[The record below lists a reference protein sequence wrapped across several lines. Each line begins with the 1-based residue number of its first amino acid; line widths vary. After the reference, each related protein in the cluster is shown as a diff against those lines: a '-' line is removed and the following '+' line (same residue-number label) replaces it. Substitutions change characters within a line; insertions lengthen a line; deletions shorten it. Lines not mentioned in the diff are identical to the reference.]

1 MVRGLSRLMLF
12 RSLCRHAEIGANS
25 YLLDTGSA
33 RVVLDAGLHPK
44 HDGLE
49 GVPRYDLL
57 EDSSID
63 SVVVTHA
70 HLDHIGSLPVLLHRQ
85 PQAKAFFSPAAA
97 ELATAMLHNSVN
109 VMQAKR
115 TELGIAEYPLFTH
128 RDIDEI
134 ERSFETR
141 NLERPFDLDPAG
153 QIRATFHDAGHVLGS
168 TAITMQ
174 CNGHRVMYTGDVNFE
189 DSTLIKGA
197 IFPEEHVD
205 ALIIETTRGDSARRP
220 DYTREDEEARF
231 AEAIARTLERR
242 GSVLVPVF
250 AMGKTQEILTMLH
263 RFKKRGQIPK
273 KTPIY
278 IGGLSTKMTV
288 IYDKFAKGRTRRSD
302 ENFRIL
308 EDMDLEAGTRKRK
321 GPIPLQPGAIYCLS
335 SGMMSENTVSNEFAR
350 AGFLE
355 NSKNSLFFVGYAD
368 PASPAGLIRAGAQ
381 GEKILLDPKRPA
393 VPRRCEMEVFDFSG
407 HATRESLLEYIM
419 KVRPKKTFLVHG
431 DPKASA
437 WFVAQLK
444 EKLPSTE
451 TIVPEPGRD
460 YEIG

>member
-1 MVRGLSRLMLF
+1 MLF

-44 HDGLE
+44 HEGLE
-49 GVPRYDLL
+49 ALPRYELL
-57 EDSSID
+57 EEGSID

-97 ELATAMLHNSVN
+97 ELAAAMLHNSVN

-115 TELGIAEYPLFTH
+115 LELGIAEYPLFTH
-128 RDIDEI
+128 REIDEI
-134 ERSFETR
+134 ERAFETR
-141 NLERPFDLDPAG
+141 GLERPFDLDEEG
-153 QIRATFHDAGHVLGS
+153 TLRGIFHDAGHVLGS
-168 TAITMQ
+168 TGITMKV
-174 CNGHRVMYTGDVNFE
+174 NGHRIMYTGDVNFE

-197 IFPEEHVD
+197 IFPEEPVD
-205 ALIIETTRGDSARRP
+205 TLIIETTRGDSDRRP
-220 DYTREDEEARF
+220 DYTREDEELRF
-231 AEAIARTLERR
+231 AESIARTLSRR
-242 GSVLVPVF
+242 GSVLIPVF
-250 AMGKTQEILTMLH
+250 AMGKTQEILTMIH
-263 RFKKRGQIPK
+263 RFKKRGLIPRE
-273 KTPIY
+273 TPVF

-288 IYDKFAKGRTRRSD
+288 IYDKFSKGRTRRSD
-302 ENFRIL
+302 DGFRIL
-308 EDMDLEAGTRKRK
+308 EDMDLEAGTRRRK
-321 GPIPLQPGAIYCLS
+321 GPIPLQAGAIYCLS

-355 NSKNSLFFVGYAD
+355 NSKNALLFVGYAD
-368 PASPAGLIRAGAQ
+368 PDSPAGLIRAGTE
-381 GEKILLDPKRPA
+381 GEKVLLDPKRPG

-407 HATRESLLEYIM
+407 HATRESLLDYIV
-419 KVRPKKTFLVHG
+419 KVSPKKTFLVHG

-437 WFVAQLK
+437 WFETQLR

-451 TIVPEPGRD
+451 AIVPEPGRD
-460 YEIG
+460 YPLS

>member
-1 MVRGLSRLMLF
+1 MLF

-25 YLLDTGSA
+25 YLLDTGNA

-44 HDGLE
+44 HDGPE
-49 GVPRYDLL
+49 AIPRYDLL
-57 EDSSID
+57 EEGSID
-63 SVVVTHA
+63 SVVITHA

-97 ELATAMLHNSVN
+97 ELGTAMLHNSVN

-128 RDIDEI
+128 RDLDEL

-141 NLERPFDLDPAG
+141 GLERPFDLDPEG
-153 QIRATFHDAGHVLGS
+153 NLRGVFHDAGHVLGS
-168 TAITMQ
+168 TGITMR
-174 CNGHRVMYTGDVNFE
+174 CNGQRIMYTGDVNFE

-197 IFPEEHVD
+197 VFPEEHVD
-205 ALIIETTRGDSARRP
+205 ALIIETTRGDSTRRP
-220 DYTREDEEARF
+220 DYTREDEELKF
-231 AEAIARTLERR
+231 AEGISRTLQRR

-263 RFKKRGQIPK
+263 RFKKRGLIPR

-302 ENFRIL
+302 EGFRIL
-308 EDMDLEAGTRKRK
+308 EDMDLEAGNRKRK
-321 GPIPLQPGAIYCLS
+321 GPVPLQPGAIYCLS

-355 NSKNSLFFVGYAD
+355 NPKNSLFFVGYAD
-368 PASPAGLIRAGAQ
+368 PQSPAGLIRAAAD
-381 GEKILLDPKRPA
+381 GEKVLLDPRHA
-393 VPRRCEMEVFDFSG
+393 AIPRRCEMEVFDFSG
-407 HATRESLLEYIM
+407 HATRESLLDYII
-419 KVRPKKTFLVHG
+419 KVNPKKTFLVHG
-431 DPKASA
+431 DPRASA

-444 EKLPSTE
+444 EKLPTTE
-451 TIVPEPGRD
+451 PIVPEPGKN
-460 YEIG
+460 YVIA

>member
-1 MVRGLSRLMLF
+1 MLF

-44 HDGLE
+44 HDGLK
-49 GVPRYDLL
+49 GIPRYDLL
-57 EDSSID
+57 EEHSID

-70 HLDHIGSLPVLLHRQ
+70 HLDHIGSLPVLMNRQ

-97 ELATAMLHNSVN
+97 ELAAAMLHNSVN
-109 VMQAKR
+109 VMQSKR
-115 TELGIAEYPLFTH
+115 LELGIAEYPLFTH

-141 NLERPFDLDPAG
+141 GLERPFDLDPGGALRG
-153 QIRATFHDAGHVLGS
+153 TFHDAGHVLGS
-168 TAITMQ
+168 TGITMQ

-197 IFPEEHVD
+197 IFPEEPVD

-220 DYTREDEEARF
+220 GYTREEEELRF
-231 AEAIARTLERR
+231 ADSISRTLSRR

-250 AMGKTQEILTMLH
+250 AMGKTQEVLTMIH
-263 RFKKRGQIPK
+263 RFKKRGLIPR
-273 KTPIY
+273 KTPVY

-302 ENFRIL
+302 EGFRIL
-308 EDMDLEAGTRKRK
+308 EDMDLEAGTRRRK
-321 GPIPLQPGAIYCLS
+321 GPIPLQAGAIYCLS

-355 NSKNSLFFVGYAD
+355 NSKNSLLFVGYAD
-368 PASPAGLIRAGAQ
+368 PDSPAGHIRVGTQ
-381 GEKILLDPKRPA
+381 GEKVLLDPKRPA
-393 VPRRCEMEVFDFSG
+393 VPRRCDMEIFDFSG
-407 HATRESLLEYIM
+407 HATRESLLDYIV
-419 KVRPKKTFLVHG
+419 KVGPKKTFLVHG

-437 WFVAQLK
+437 WFMEQLRD
-444 EKLPSTE
+444 KLPSTE
-451 TIVPEPGRD
+451 AIVPEPGKD
-460 YEIG
+460 YTIA